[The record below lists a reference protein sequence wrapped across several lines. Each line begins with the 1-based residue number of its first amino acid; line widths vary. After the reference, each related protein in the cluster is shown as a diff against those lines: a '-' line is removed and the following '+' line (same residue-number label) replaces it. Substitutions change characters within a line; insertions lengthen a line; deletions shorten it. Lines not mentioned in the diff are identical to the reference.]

1 MPRRHEAAQIHQGS
15 GMEQRVMSKLS
26 DKFAYG
32 LVSAR
37 SGQSN
42 LKRTLKEEWL
52 ALRTAEQD
60 RAHLATIVQA
70 PLTHVRPVHPSV
82 TIPRSVQPPARN

>member
-1 MPRRHEAAQIHQGS
+1 MG
-15 GMEQRVMSKLS
+15 QRVMSKLS
-26 DKFAYG
+26 ENFAYG

-52 ALRTAEQD
+52 AIRTAEQD
-60 RAHLATIVQA
+60 RAHLATIV
-70 PLTHVRPVHPSV
+70 
-82 TIPRSVQPPARN
+82 

>member
-15 GMEQRVMSKLS
+15 GMGQRVMSKLS
-26 DKFAYG
+26 EKFAYG

-42 LKRTLKEEWL
+42 LKRALKEEWL

-60 RAHLATIVQA
+60 RAHLATIV
-70 PLTHVRPVHPSV
+70 
-82 TIPRSVQPPARN
+82 

>member
-1 MPRRHEAAQIHQGS
+1 MPRRHEGTQIHQDS
-15 GMEQRVMSKLS
+15 GTGQRVMSKLS
-26 DKFAYG
+26 ERFAWAP
-32 LVSAR
+32 AR

-42 LKRTLKEEWL
+42 LKQALKDEWL

-70 PLTHVRPVHPSV
+70 RPIQVRPVHPSV
-82 TIPRSVQPPARN
+82 TFPRSVQPPARI